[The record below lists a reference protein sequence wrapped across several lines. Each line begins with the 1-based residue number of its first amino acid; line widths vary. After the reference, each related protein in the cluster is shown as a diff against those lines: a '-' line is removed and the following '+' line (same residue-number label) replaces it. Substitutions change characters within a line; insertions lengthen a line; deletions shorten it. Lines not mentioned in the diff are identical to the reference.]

1 MAAARVWADRIE
13 HSIAAVDTVMG
24 LIGGSLFFI
33 AAWYIVVD
41 VLGRNYTGF
50 YSGGTDEISGYAL
63 AIGTT
68 WAMAF
73 ALRRKG
79 HVAIDIITAH
89 LPDRVRA
96 VLELVA
102 LAVML
107 LFAGVLARFAWSLA
121 IGSAMLGE
129 RSVGII
135 ATPLAIPQTF
145 MAIGFTM
152 LAVEALLLGVVGALR
167 LPDPGR
173 GGDTTQDATHAA

>member
-1 MAAARVWADRIE
+1 VAAARIWADRIE
-13 HSIAAVDTVMG
+13 HAMAAVDTVMG
-24 LIGGSLFFI
+24 LIGGSLFFV
-33 AAWYIVVD
+33 AAWYIVID

-79 HVAIDIITAH
+79 HVAIDIVTAH
-89 LPDRVRA
+89 LPERVRP

-107 LFAGVLARFAWSLA
+107 LFAGLLARFAWGLA

-135 ATPLAIPQTF
+135 ATPLAIPQTV
-145 MAIGFTM
+145 MAIGFTA
-152 LAVEALLLGVVGALR
+152 LAVEALVLGVVGALR
-167 LPDPGR
+167 LPDQWR
-173 GGDTTQDATHAA
+173 GADATPNGRQAT